1 VNSATQL
8 SLKRLLVLIPL
19 VWFPSS
25 AVSGQEGSTLSGS
38 EVLSRLVSKCANVKT
53 YRDTGTVRIVYLESE
68 GRRTEERPFKTAFVR
83 PDKFRFEYTEK
94 HPSGR
99 VTRYVVWQ
107 SGSNVKKWWDI
118 HPTVETLASLDL
130 GLAGATGVSGGSA
143 HTVPRL
149 LLPTSVSGRSLE
161 DMKEIKRLDDAEC
174 GGDTCA
180 RVVGTYA
187 GSQRTLWI
195 SLRSFL
201 LRRDEW
207 GTTFP
212 DFRTESTVTYEPVED
227 EPIPAE
233 SLAFNPSPA
242 E

>member
-1 VNSATQL
+1 VKPRTQL
-8 SLKRLLVLIPL
+8 SLVLSLFLMSLLS
-19 VWFPSS
+19 FPGLG
-25 AVSGQEGSTLSGS
+25 ADVHAAATPSGQE
-38 EVLSRLVSKCANVKT
+38 VLVRAVKKYATVTT
-53 YRDTGTVRIVYLESE
+53 YRDVGVVRIVYIESG

-83 PDKFRFEYTEK
+83 PDKFRFEYTET
-94 HPSGR
+94 HPFGR

-107 SGSNVKKWWDI
+107 RGPDVRKWWD
-118 HPTVETLASLDL
+118 VEPKVATLPSLDT

-149 LLPTSVSGRSLE
+149 LLPGSVTGRSLG
-161 DMKEIKRLDDAEC
+161 DMTEVKRLSDAEC

-180 RVVGTYA
+180 RVVGIYA
-187 GSQRTLWI
+187 GSKRTLWI

-207 GTTFP
+207 ENTFP
-212 DFRTESTVTYEPVED
+212 DFRTESTITYEPVAD